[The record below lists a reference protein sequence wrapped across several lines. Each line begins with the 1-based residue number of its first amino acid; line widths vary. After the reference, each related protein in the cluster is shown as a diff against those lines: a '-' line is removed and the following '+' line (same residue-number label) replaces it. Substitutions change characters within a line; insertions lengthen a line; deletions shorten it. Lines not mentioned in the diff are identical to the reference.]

1 MLGDAIA
8 SKKVSNLQHFS
19 KYVSQAEKI
28 LEKEKEI
35 AKLEEM
41 RHRRIASHLGTNFVV
56 ECYMGSSECYMFL
69 HILHVMSV
77 TFTQMNQDSP
87 QKAF

>member
-1 MLGDAIA
+1 MLLKYKLCYTAMNSY
-8 SKKVSNLQHFS
+8 SKKVRNLQHFS

-69 HILHVMSV
+69 IHIFHVIV
-77 TFTQMNQDSP
+77 IT
-87 QKAF
+87 

>member
-1 MLGDAIA
+1 MNSY
-8 SKKVSNLQHFS
+8 SKKVRNLQHFS

-56 ECYMGSSECYMFL
+56 ECYMGPSECYMFL
-69 HILHVMSV
+69 HILHVIV
-77 TFTQMNQDSP
+77 ITWVLLLP
-87 QKAF
+87 R